1 MENVTGHLFSG
12 MSVDFI
18 LLDRDIFQIEP
29 REISETEVEI
39 TVFEGQVVHRKC

>member
-29 REISETEVEI
+29 REISETKVEI